1 MASQNMFLDDIDLSE
16 CSNGSENVR
25 NRLGIQFYTLA
36 MLQDFFQLDLSS
48 ENDHFDFFIK
58 VP

>member
-1 MASQNMFLDDIDLSE
+1 MFLDDLDPTEWSDSPE
-16 CSNGSENVR
+16 SVR